1 VSASKTW
8 DMYAHWRV
16 GEHRSAF
23 MHFDANPRVVKLYGD
38 YPIHRVRVTLIEG
51 NHDGMYWGWLATGSK
66 CPSMIYDARQLVEM
80 CFTYGTK
87 CEEERGYGKVI
98 GLLVEDL
105 GEVGREVH
113 ISGT

>member
-1 VSASKTW
+1 MSATNTW
-8 DMYAHWRV
+8 DMYAQWRV

-23 MHFDANPRVVKLYGD
+23 MDFNANPEIVKLYGD
-38 YPIHRVRVTLIEG
+38 HPIHRVRVTLVEG
-51 NHDGMYWGWLATGSK
+51 KHDGMYWGWLVTGSK
-66 CPSMIYDARQLVEM
+66 CPSMIYYARQLVEM

-87 CEEERGYGKVI
+87 CEEERGYGKIV
-98 GLLVEDL
+98 GLLVDDL